1 MKNSDPGRRPADLVD
16 KDRLLKN
23 FLALVAIDSP
33 TGHEEAIGKELEG
46 RFRALGC
53 TVRRDETG
61 NLIATYLGDR
71 GDTLLLAFHMDTAG
85 IDTGIKPQIRDGV
98 IYSDGTTI
106 LGADDKSGLAQVLE
120 LLELLNQHGWSHP
133 NLEIV
138 VTVGEEQ
145 GLLGSRAL
153 NMSQFKSTW
162 GLVYDA
168 AGGVGAVT
176 YWAPTTVY
184 LTVTV
189 HGKKV
194 HAGVEPEKG
203 INAMK
208 VAAEAIAA
216 MPLGRIDPET
226 VANIGTIESGEAR
239 NIVPGEAHMQG
250 MARSHDQAKLDAQIA
265 VMKKAFEDAAARSGA
280 TVDFV
285 AEEMYRTYKI
295 DPSARPYREAVRAIE
310 SLGIEVVHRKSGGGT
325 DGNNLNNAGIPC
337 VAMCTGMVDEHA
349 NTEHISI
356 EDLVTAA
363 KILVTAVTQE
373 PES

>member
-1 MKNSDPGRRPADLVD
+1 MAEQQRPAGFVD
-16 KDRLLKN
+16 SDRLLKT
-23 FLALVAIDSP
+23 FLDLVAIDSP
-33 TGHEEAIGKELEG
+33 TGHEEAIGSELEG

-53 TVRRDETG
+53 EVRRDEIG
-61 NLIATYLGDR
+61 NLVATYPGDR
-71 GDTLLLAFHMDTAG
+71 DDTVLLGFHMDTAG
-85 IDTGIKPQIRDGV
+85 TDTGIKPQIRDGV

-106 LGADDKSGLAQVLE
+106 LGADDKSGIAQALE
-120 LLELLNQHGWSHP
+120 LLQILNAVKPSHP

-145 GLLGSRAL
+145 GLKGSRA
-153 NMSQFKSTW
+153 FDVSTLKAKW
-162 GLVYDA
+162 GLIYDA
-168 AGGVGAVT
+168 AGGVGAIT

-184 LTVTV
+184 LTVVV

-239 NIVPGEAHMQG
+239 NIVPGEAKMLG
-250 MARSHDQAKLDAQIA
+250 MARSHDQEKLDAQVA
-265 VMKKAFEDAAARSGA
+265 TMKKAFEDAAAKYGA
-280 TVDFV
+280 TVDFE
-285 AEEMYRTYKI
+285 AEEAYRTYKI
-295 DPSARPYREAVRAIE
+295 DPGEKPYREAARALE
-310 SLGIEVVHRKSGGGT
+310 SLGIEVIQRKSGGGT
-325 DGNNLNNAGIPC
+325 DGNVFNNKGIRC

-356 EDLVTAA
+356 EDLTTAA
-363 KILVTAVTQE
+363 RVLVTIVTQE
-373 PES
+373 PEA

>member
-1 MKNSDPGRRPADLVD
+1 MGDRRDLPADEVD
-16 KDRLLKN
+16 QERLLKT
-23 FLALVAIDSP
+23 FLGLVAIDSP
-33 TGHEEAIGKELEG
+33 TGHEEAIGLELER
-46 RFRALGC
+46 RFSAAGC
-53 TVRRDETG
+53 RVRRDDAG
-61 NLIATYLGDR
+61 NLIATYPGGRD
-71 GDTLLLAFHMDTAG
+71 DTLLLSFHMDTAG
-85 IDTGIKPQIRDGV
+85 TDVGIKPQIRDGV
-98 IYSDGTTI
+98 IHSDGSTI

-120 LLELLNQHGWSHP
+120 LLHLLKEHGWSHP

-138 VTVGEEQ
+138 VSVGEEQ
-145 GLLGSRAL
+145 GLVGSRAL
-153 NMSQFKSTW
+153 DVSQLKASW

-168 AGGVGAVT
+168 AGGVGAIT
-176 YWAPTTVY
+176 YWAPTSVY

-203 INAMK
+203 INAVK

-216 MPLGRIDPET
+216 MPLGRIDEET
-226 VANIGTIESGEAR
+226 VANIGTIEGGEAR
-239 NIVPGEAHMQG
+239 NIVPGEVRMLG

-265 VMKKAFEDAAARSGA
+265 AMQAAFEDAARRHGA

-310 SLGIEVVHRKSGGGT
+310 SLGGTVIRRKSGGGT
-325 DGNNLNNAGIPC
+325 DGNVYNAAGIPC

-349 NTEHISI
+349 TTEHIAI
-356 EDLVTAA
+356 DDLVMAA
-363 KILVTAVTQE
+363 KILVTVVTQE
-373 PES
+373 PAD

>member
-1 MKNSDPGRRPADLVD
+1 MSLSDQVD
-16 KDRLLKN
+16 GDRLLKT
-23 FLALVAIDSP
+23 FLDLVAIDSP

-53 TVRRDETG
+53 TVRRDDSG
-61 NLIATYLGDR
+61 NLIATYPGDR
-71 GDTLLLAFHMDTAG
+71 DETLLLAFHMDTAG
-85 IDTGIKPQIRDGV
+85 TDTGIKPQIRDGV

-120 LLELLNQHGWSHP
+120 LLELLNAHKPSHP

-153 NMSQFKSTW
+153 DMSQLKAKW

-184 LTVTV
+184 ITVTV

-265 VMKKAFEDAAARSGA
+265 VMKKAFEDAAAARRSHCRLRCRRDVPHLQDRPVREALSRSGPG
-280 TVDFV
+280 DR
-285 AEEMYRTYKI
+285 EPRHRG
-295 DPSARPYREAVRAIE
+295 DPPQERRRNGRQQFQQRGD
-310 SLGIEVVHRKSGGGT
+310 SLRGDVHWHG
-325 DGNNLNNAGIPC
+325 
-337 VAMCTGMVDEHA
+337 
-349 NTEHISI
+349 
-356 EDLVTAA
+356 
-363 KILVTAVTQE
+363 
-373 PES
+373 

>member
-1 MKNSDPGRRPADLVD
+1 MASPGATRADSVVEQ
-16 KDRLLKN
+16 RLLDT

-33 TGHEEAIGKELEG
+33 TGHEEAIGAELEK
-46 RFRALGC
+46 RFSALGC
-53 TVRRDETG
+53 NVKRDKIG
-61 NLIATYLGDR
+61 NLIATFPGDR
-71 GDTLLLAFHMDTAG
+71 EDTLLLSFHMDTAG
-85 IDTGIKPQIRDGV
+85 TDTGIKPEIRDGV

-120 LLELLNQHGWSHP
+120 LLHLLNEKPEWSHP

-138 VTVGEEQ
+138 VSVGEEQ

-153 NMSQFKSTW
+153 DTSQLKATW
-162 GLVYDA
+162 GMVYDA
-168 AGGVGAVT
+168 AGGVGAIT

-203 INAMK
+203 INAVK
-208 VAAEAIAA
+208 VAAEAIAN
-216 MPLGRIDPET
+216 MPLGRIDEET
-226 VANIGTIESGEAR
+226 VANIGTIEGGEAR
-239 NIVPGEAHMQG
+239 NIVPGEVKMAG

-265 VMKKAFEDAAARSGA
+265 VMRQAFDSAAEKYGA
-280 TVDFV
+280 TVDFQ

-295 DPSARPYREAVRAIE
+295 EEHERPYREAARAIR
-310 SLGIEVVHRKSGGGT
+310 SLGIEVIARKSGGGT
-325 DGNNLNNAGIPC
+325 DGNLFNAAGIPC

-349 NTEHISI
+349 NTEHISFA
-356 EDLVTAA
+356 DLVTAA

-373 PES
+373 PSE